1 MKIVRSSDVVIKN
14 LLDLIMKGE
23 IGPGDKLPS
32 IEHLAKQ
39 MGTSI
44 ISAREAVQNLAAI
57 GLIEISHGRGTFM
70 TEGAPV
76 MEELFEARKVVE
88 SYSAMAAAARAPEP
102 ESLAYMERLLDEMN
116 EAIKD
121 KEIERYSEL
130 DYEFHLAIGKA
141 AGNRILFKTLE
152 NIKGLLRYQQ
162 FTINRLPN
170 IIKISLQRHKEI
182 FEAIKARNP
191 QTAEASMT
199 LHITEVIDSW
209 KKRVSPLQ
217 SKR

>member
-1 MKIVRSSDVVIKN
+1 MRIVRSSDVVIKN

-32 IEHLAKQ
+32 IDHLAKQ

-76 MEELFEARKVVE
+76 MEELFEARKVIE
-88 SYSAMAAAARAPEP
+88 SYMAMAAAKAAGPENLTFMKHLI
-102 ESLAYMERLLDEMN
+102 EEMN
-116 EAIKD
+116 KALGD
-121 KEIERYSEL
+121 GEIERYSEL

-162 FTINRLPN
+162 ITINRLPN
-170 IIKISLQRHKEI
+170 VIKLSSQRHREI
-182 FEAIKARNP
+182 FEAIRTKNP
-191 QTAEASMT
+191 GDAEASMT
-199 LHITEVIDSW
+199 LHISEVIDSW
-209 KKRVSPLQ
+209 KKRVSPFQ
-217 SKR
+217 HRR

>member
-44 ISAREAVQNLAAI
+44 ISAREAVQNLASI

-88 SYSAMAAAARAPEP
+88 SYSAMAACQG
-102 ESLAYMERLLDEMN
+102 S
-116 EAIKD
+116 
-121 KEIERYSEL
+121 
-130 DYEFHLAIGKA
+130 
-141 AGNRILFKTLE
+141 
-152 NIKGLLRYQQ
+152 
-162 FTINRLPN
+162 
-170 IIKISLQRHKEI
+170 
-182 FEAIKARNP
+182 
-191 QTAEASMT
+191 
-199 LHITEVIDSW
+199 
-209 KKRVSPLQ
+209 
-217 SKR
+217 

>member
-1 MKIVRSSDVVIKN
+1 MKIIRSSDVVIKN

-32 IEHLAKQ
+32 IDHLAKQ

-76 MEELFEARKVVE
+76 MEELFEARKVIE
-88 SYSAMAAAARAPEP
+88 SHMAMAAARAADPEI
-102 ESLAYMERLLDEMN
+102 LAYMKRLLEEMN
-116 EAIKD
+116 KALKD
-121 KEIERYSEL
+121 GEIEHYSEL

-162 FTINRLPN
+162 ITINRLPN
-170 IIKISLQRHKEI
+170 VIQISSKRHKEI
-182 FEAIKARNP
+182 FEAIKKKNP
-191 QTAEASMT
+191 ETAEASMT
-199 LHITEVIDSW
+199 LHISEVIDSW
-209 KKRVSPLQ
+209 KKRVSPFQ
-217 SKR
+217 SKK